1 MNEDGL
7 IDYQE
12 FGQINDRYP
21 LVLFPAFRLQDVM
34 QRNSLGMRAT
44 PTLFI
49 LTLLGQFL
57 TVLLTFSLTCS
68 GEQAWLGV
76 IENYQRS
83 KQIEE
88 YKAQHGGRL
97 PPESPVK
104 MLGKLFCPCFF
115 RQRVHIKV
123 GLDMENRHRD
133 A

>member
-1 MNEDGL
+1 VNEDGL

-12 FGQINDRYP
+12 FGGIDARYP

-34 QRNSLGMRAT
+34 QRNSLGER
-44 PTLFI
+44 
-49 LTLLGQFL
+49 
-57 TVLLTFSLTCS
+57 
-68 GEQAWLGV
+68 AWLGV

-83 KQIEE
+83 KAIEE

-97 PPESPVK
+97 PPEPALT
-104 MLGKLFCPCFF
+104 MLAKLFLPCFF

-123 GLDMENRHRD
+123 GMDMETRHRD